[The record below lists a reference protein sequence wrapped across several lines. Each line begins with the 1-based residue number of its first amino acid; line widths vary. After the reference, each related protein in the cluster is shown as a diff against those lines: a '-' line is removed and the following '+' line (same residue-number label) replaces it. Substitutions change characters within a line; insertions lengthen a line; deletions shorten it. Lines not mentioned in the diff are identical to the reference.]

1 MRSPWYVVV
10 RGIDSDLARLKAVS
24 ERSSEVSLEEEVP
37 NEWRLRSVTVEPHLE
52 AEDARSALEDLL
64 VRLAD
69 VAAAAG
75 YTRVRVSAGALGRSR
90 EDGAFDQ
97 WVFPETI
104 RSRAQVFPPT
114 VSEGGVLPEPFE
126 AKLLRLVAG
135 NEHLRLAVHFL
146 NADLSWFNL
155 WKSYENVRDGNGGE
169 KDLIAR
175 GWTTDDACERFRR
188 TANTR
193 SAVGDGARHAK
204 IGVPPPPNPMTLEE
218 AEDYVRELLLRW
230 VSASA

>member
-37 NEWRLRSVTVEPHLE
+37 NEWRLRSATVEPHLGPK
-52 AEDARSALEDLL
+52 DARSALEDLL

-90 EDGAFDQ
+90 EDGASDL

-104 RSRAQVFPPT
+104 RIRAQVFPPT
-114 VSEGGVLPEPFE
+114 VSVGGVVPEPFE
-126 AKLLRLVAG
+126 AKLLRLEAS

-155 WKSYENVRDGNGGE
+155 WKSYENLRDGNGGE
-169 KDLIAR
+169 KGLVAS
-175 GWTTDDACERFRR
+175 GWTTDNECERFRR

-193 SAVGDGARHAK
+193 SAVGDEAHTPSSGYRHRR
-204 IGVPPPPNPMTLEE
+204 I
-218 AEDYVRELLLRW
+218 R
-230 VSASA
+230 